1 MTSPGAR
8 HESRDVHQSG
18 RADHGAPV
26 DVMLVA
32 ADLSDVHMGN
42 VEAYDAASGLGSL
55 RHDAGHALDFHC
67 TAIADGTRMI
77 EVGARVAFTVATS
90 HNGTVEAR
98 SLVTVGVGVSP
109 ETAGPTPRRH

>member
-1 MTSPGAR
+1 VTGAGAR
-8 HESRDVHQSG
+8 HERRDVSQPGHSD
-18 RADHGAPV
+18 RGAPV

-32 ADLSDVHMGN
+32 ADLSDVHLGS
-42 VEAYDAASGLGSL
+42 VESYDAAAGLGSL

-98 SLVTVGVGVSP
+98 SLVTVGAGVSP
-109 ETAGPTPRRH
+109 GTAGPTPRRH